1 MIRALVHSWNQQR
14 VIFHFIDAT
23 FIFVSAWV
31 LLARKPTVYY
41 LPGPLDL
48 DASGATQPRRERAKR
63 FRVGLTL
70 LRQAACSGRFA
81 ICCETTHVQAHYNQ
95 LLGRA
100 AAHLIPYAIE
110 PVRTEI
116 QGKSLRRALG
126 ISEDA
131 FVALLFGTR
140 RAGKDYRT
148 VIEAARLAGPS
159 VLLLFVGALI
169 SENDPVQIASDLG
182 FAQARFVNEFV
193 GEDAMPLY
201 FAASDVVVLP
211 YEGDFSRGSG
221 ILLHAC
227 RFGRVPIVADTG
239 YLAEF
244 VRQYACGLV
253 YAQSNPLS
261 LATAFEKARR
271 FDAAEQ
277 DQLKKG
283 LRAAV
288 EDHSWARVIDKY
300 LALYRSLLDKDA
312 IDSDDERLDDGGLRN
327 SHEPC

>member
-31 LLARKPTVYY
+31 LLTRQPTLYY
-41 LPGPLDL
+41 LPGPVDS
-48 DASGATQPRRERAKR
+48 DAKRERR
-63 FRVGLTL
+63 FSVGLTL
-70 LRQAACSGRFA
+70 LRRAACSGRFA

-95 LLGRA
+95 LLGREV
-100 AAHLIPYAIE
+100 AHLIPYAIE

-116 QGKSLRRALG
+116 DGKPQRRALG

-182 FAQARFVNEFV
+182 FSQARFVNEFV

-201 FAASDVVVLP
+201 FAASDAVVLP

-244 VRQYACGLV
+244 VHYYACGLV

-261 LATAFEKARR
+261 LATAFEKVRR
-271 FDAAEQ
+271 IDVAERE
-277 DQLKKG
+277 QLENG

-288 EDHSWARVIDKY
+288 EDHSWAHVIDRY
-300 LALYRSLLDKDA
+300 LALFRSLLGKGA
-312 IDSDDERLDDGGLRN
+312 NDSDDAPLDDRG
-327 SHEPC
+327 